1 MTTAALV
8 GKAGSVSGQS
18 GGVEITEWSHTL
30 TTELVEASSMS
41 SGGNREWIQG
51 LTGGE
56 GSFTAIGSNVVVGSV
71 TTLTLKCGSTGALQL
86 SGAALVESTEV
97 SNPVEGRIEYSA
109 SFKYTGAITVGAV
122 TS

>member
-1 MTTAALV
+1 MTAAIV
-8 GKAGSVSGQS
+8 GKNGSVSGPS
-18 GGVEITEWSHTL
+18 GGAEITEWNHTL

-41 SGGNREWIQG
+41 SSGNREWIQG

-71 TTLTLKCGSTGALQL
+71 TSLVLQVGNTAGDLKL
-86 SGAALVESTEV
+86 SGAALIESTEV
-97 SNPVEGRIEYSA
+97 GTPVDGRVEYTA

-122 TS
+122 T